1 MTRCLR
7 KIFQGILTIGGALS
21 LIVAHLG
28 GAEISNQEYEVLK
41 TQNQKLQNQVER
53 QQTEIDELRQRL
65 DALQSKPPSEP
76 ARQVPPPEP
85 TPEIST
91 RVDQPQTLLRTAR
104 EIRVSGEAGL
114 VFFSSGPA
122 GAFPNAEFRVD
133 DAKLFFEAPVWK
145 NVYFFTGLEL
155 TTREAAD
162 EYFHVGELYA
172 DMEDVLTAGRH
183 YTLNLRAGRFN
194 IPFGEEYQYRNIM
207 ANPLITHSAADIWGT
222 DEGIQAYGSLGRLQY
237 NLAVQ
242 NGGHKTLHDYNKDK
256 SVTIRL
262 GFDPTHFLH
271 LSASAHRTGKL
282 DTVNDGL
289 SEIWLSNGFF
299 RALGTAATTRTFDAT
314 LYELDAITRWKSGHF
329 QVTSGEAWFD
339 DDSTVTDDSRH
350 LTFYSFELMQQLT
363 RKLYGAV
370 RYSGIH
376 AGKGYPIIGL
386 GNAGEYFYNPLAPRT
401 TDLSRFSAGL
411 GYQFDLSLLWKL
423 EYSWESGHLVGGAP
437 RDGADTFA
445 TELGLKF

>member
-7 KIFQGILTIGGALS
+7 KLFQGILTIGGALS
-21 LIVAHLG
+21 LIVVHA
-28 GAEISNQEYEVLK
+28 GAVDAPSQEFEVLK
-41 TQNQKLQNQVER
+41 TQNQTLQDQVEKQQR
-53 QQTEIDELRQRL
+53 QIDELRRRL
-65 DALQSKPPSEP
+65 DGLQIKPSGEP
-76 ARQVPPPEP
+76 APQRAP
-85 TPEIST
+85 TEQAPEISA
-91 RVDQPQTLLRTAR
+91 RGDQPVLHSGR

-114 VFFSSGPA
+114 VFFSSGPD

-133 DAKLFFEAPVWK
+133 DARLFFEAPVWK

-172 DMEDVLTAGRH
+172 DVEDVLTAGRH

-194 IPFGEEYQYRNIM
+194 VPFGEEYQYRNVM
-207 ANPLITHSAADIWGT
+207 ANPLITHSAADIWGI
-222 DEGIQAYGSLGRLQY
+222 DEGVQAYGTLGHVLY

-256 SVTIRL
+256 SVTVRL

-271 LSASAHRTGKL
+271 LSASAHHTGKL
-282 DTVNDGL
+282 DAVNDGL
-289 SEIWLSNGFF
+289 SEIWFSNGFF
-299 RALGTAATTRTFDAT
+299 RALGTPATTRTFAAT
-314 LYELDAITRWKSGHF
+314 LYELDVIGRWKKGHF
-329 QVTSGEAWFD
+329 QATAGEARFD
-339 DDSTVTDDSRH
+339 DDSSASDDSRH

-363 RKLYGAV
+363 RKLYGAT
-370 RYSGIH
+370 RYSKIR
-376 AGKGYPIIGL
+376 ADKGYPIVGL
-386 GNAGEYFYNPLAPRT
+386 GNAGEYFYNRFEPRT
-401 TDLSRFSAGL
+401 TDLNRFSAGL
-411 GYQFDLSLLWKL
+411 GYQFDLSLIWKL

-437 RDGADTFA
+437 RGDADTLA